1 MTIPSV
7 SPSPASAPLLSRK
20 ERHQEGRM
28 LRQSVPRSSHAE
40 WSPAKNRSDPLDLL
54 TRQNTHRITS
64 LIAVRYERMRASPFA
79 FLRGSAVVMAS
90 DLSGTPTSGLTV
102 QACGDCH
109 LANFGSYASPEGIPV
124 FDINDF
130 DETYRAPFE
139 WDIKR
144 LGTSFVLAGLET
156 GLSSHGARDLT
167 DIMARTYCG
176 EMHRLARLSPLQVWL
191 NRIDLRDAIE
201 HFDDAKTRRT
211 TEALLKKRLNST
223 SKGFGLIGDDRNAP
237 SLRERPPLVMRLPD
251 QDDATRQAFAR
262 YVATQPPERL
272 ALLKHYA
279 LRDVIFKV
287 VGVGSVGTF
296 CAIGLFTTADNE
308 PLLLQIK
315 ESQESVL
322 ARYTA
327 SAPHIHNQG
336 ERVVTGQRIM
346 QAVSD
351 SFLGWTHSAGDDGEQ
366 SEADADL
373 PASQS
378 KRQFYVRRVKDTRL
392 AAIGADF
399 AQEGLED
406 YAKLCARALARA
418 HARSGDPVAIAAY
431 LGKGTAFADAIAA
444 FSVAY
449 AAQTKHDWKKFVA
462 VTTGKSAP
470 SADKSS
476 RT

>member
-1 MTIPSV
+1 MTTAPISAAPS
-7 SPSPASAPLLSRK
+7 PLLSRK
-20 ERHQEGRM
+20 ERHKKGQA
-28 LRQSVPRSSHAE
+28 LRQLVSRSSHAE
-40 WSPAKNRSDPLDLL
+40 WSPARNRSDPLALL
-54 TRQNTHRITS
+54 TQQNTHRITS
-64 LIAVRYERMRASPFA
+64 LIPVRYDRMRASPFA
-79 FLRGSAVVMAS
+79 FLRGAAIVMAA
-90 DLSGTPTSGLTV
+90 DLAGTPTSGLTV

-130 DETYRAPFE
+130 DETFRAPFE

-156 GLSSHGARDLT
+156 GLSSHRAHALAE
-167 DIMARTYCG
+167 IMAQTYCM
-176 EMHRLARLSPLQVWL
+176 EMRRLSQLSPLQVWL
-191 NRIDLRDAIE
+191 NRIDLKGAIA
-201 HFDDAKTRRT
+201 HFEDAKTRRA
-211 TEALLKKRLNST
+211 TETLLKTRLDSIKT
-223 SKGFGLIGDDRNAP
+223 GFGLIADDRNAP
-237 SLRERPPLVMRLPD
+237 SLHEKPPLVMRLPD

-322 ARYTA
+322 APYA
-327 SAPHIHNQG
+327 GPAVHIHNQG

-351 SFLGWTHSAGDDGEQ
+351 SFLGWTHSVGDDGEL
-366 SEADADL
+366 SEDDAHL
-373 PASQS
+373 PENESR
-378 KRQFYVRRVKDTRL
+378 RQFYVRRVKDTRL

-399 AQEGLED
+399 AQEGLKD

-418 HARSGDPVAIAAY
+418 HARSGDPVTISAY
-431 LGKGTAFADAIAA
+431 LGKGASFSAAIAA

-449 AAQTKHDWKKFVA
+449 AAQTKKDWKNFVA
-462 VTTGKSAP
+462 ATTSKPTSSAK
-470 SADKSS
+470 ASS
-476 RT
+476 